1 MMEEDP
7 ETVRAVAM
15 KIKCMV
21 CLINI
26 TTFGAHGVKIL
37 FAAFLAKSTNNYVRT
52 VQWFAAPVQLMIAKI
67 I

>member
-1 MMEEDP
+1 
-7 ETVRAVAM
+7 M